1 MPSFKSF
8 KRSRRDEGSDGEGSA
23 VEPAKKAK
31 TGTATVSAAEKDA
44 EGNSFWP
51 VRCRARG
58 PSFGLVT
65 RADINCLQISSTR
78 RVVVSE
84 FKGKSM
90 VSIREYYKDSNGDLK
105 PGKKVSRLV
114 SARVRTPR

>member
-51 VRCRARG
+51 VRCRAWG
-58 PSFGLVT
+58 VTLGLPVLILT
-65 RADINCLQISSTR
+65 GFRSAHLDASS
-78 RVVVSE
+78 
-84 FKGKSM
+84 
-90 VSIREYYKDSNGDLK
+90 
-105 PGKKVSRLV
+105 
-114 SARVRTPR
+114 